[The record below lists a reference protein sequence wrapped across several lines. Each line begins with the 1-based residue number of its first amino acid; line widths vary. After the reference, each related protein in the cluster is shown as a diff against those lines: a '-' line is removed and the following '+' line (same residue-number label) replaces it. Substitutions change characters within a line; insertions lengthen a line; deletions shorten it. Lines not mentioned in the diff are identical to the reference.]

1 MSFRNR
7 LGFLR
12 RTLPWMLTQ
21 LVEQRLRY
29 ESKQGGKVVVGRE
42 VQGLKH
48 VSFGGKNAVG
58 SGAIF
63 AGQVEVG
70 YGTTIG
76 SNNYLVGPV
85 TIGNYC
91 QFGPAVAIYGRDHP
105 TRHVTMYFNQNL
117 FDGRLKEHAILS
129 EARIGHDVWIGH
141 GAVVLKGVRI
151 GNGAVLGAGAIVTKH
166 VPDYAIAAGNPA
178 RVLRMRFDDEI
189 TSLLTQSQWWMRSTE
204 ELRPFEELFHV
215 DLHGDR
221 EKALA
226 LLQAMVRVF
235 QGASAPSARSES
247 SK

>member
-1 MSFRNR
+1 MLLRNS

-12 RTLPWMLTQ
+12 RTLPWIVTQ
-21 LVEQRLRY
+21 LAEQRLRY
-29 ESKQGGKVVVGRE
+29 ESKQGGKVVVGRD

-48 VSFGGKNAVG
+48 VTFSGKNAVG

-63 AGQVEVG
+63 AGHIEVG

-76 SNNYLVGPV
+76 SNNYMEGPV
-85 TIGNYC
+85 RIGNYC

-129 EARIGHDVWIGH
+129 EARIGHDVWIGY

-151 GNGAVLGAGAIVTKH
+151 GNGAVVGAGAIVTKDI
-166 VPDYAIAAGNPA
+166 PDYAIAAGNPA
-178 RVLRMRFDDEI
+178 RVLRTRFDDEI
-189 TSLLTQSQWWMRSTE
+189 ASLLTQSQWWLRSSE

-215 DLHGDR
+215 DLAGDR
-221 EKALA
+221 EKGLV
-226 LLQAMVRVF
+226 LLQEMVRLF
-235 QGASAPSARSES
+235 QGASTSSGRTES
-247 SK
+247 PK